1 MIILEWYQI
10 IALACGCGFLGALT
24 TSKEFRNKL
33 F

>member
-1 MIILEWYQI
+1 MFILEWYQI

-24 TSKEFRNKL
+24 SKELRNKL